1 MVREDVEAL
10 FHAHEL
16 IAREIEQAESFA
28 HADNE
33 DLHGHINGLREANNR
48 VEELIYERLE

>member
-16 IAREIEQAESFA
+16 IAREIEQADILQMKIMIIWKRISTAFGKRITESK
-28 HADNE
+28 N
-33 DLHGHINGLREANNR
+33 
-48 VEELIYERLE
+48 